1 MFGTD
6 QTSVISTVD
15 ASDFSIKNCASR
27 RQIGHELRRREQS
40 TACIILITKKTP
52 SKLMCEQRGAS
63 CSRHRSFPNVQ
74 LSIDLCL
81 VMKFFILASFLAT
94 LTSAAHLQNYIVSD
108 DFINE
113 INAKAK
119 TWTAGRNFH
128 PETSSNFLK
137 GLMGLHPD
145 HKFYMPEVS
154 SKNYKF
160 FPI

>member
-1 MFGTD
+1 
-6 QTSVISTVD
+6 
-15 ASDFSIKNCASR
+15 
-27 RQIGHELRRREQS
+27 
-40 TACIILITKKTP
+40 
-52 SKLMCEQRGAS
+52 
-63 CSRHRSFPNVQ
+63 
-74 LSIDLCL
+74 
-81 VMKFFILASFLAT
+81 MKFFILASFLAT

-154 SKNYKF
+154 SKNYNF
-160 FPI
+160 FLFDKIFSM